1 MYLQLME
8 NDRTT
13 FFGFIQ
19 VIRTTYRHKSST
31 NLLTQ
36 EAMQEVMGP
45 MYLLQ
50 LQATDVH
57 AALGRLLDQA
67 RVAGLKLAAV
77 SAEMAAGADESEY
90 TIRASLDVTD
100 REIVDRLARRIASI
114 VGVGAI
120 EVSGECADGVTP

>member
-1 MYLQLME
+1 
-8 NDRTT
+8 
-13 FFGFIQ
+13 
-19 VIRTTYRHKSST
+19 
-31 NLLTQ
+31 
-36 EAMQEVMGP
+36 

-77 SAEMAAGADESEY
+77 SAEMAAGVDAGGY
-90 TIRASLDVTD
+90 TIRASLDVSD
-100 REIVDRLARRIASI
+100 REIVDRLAHRIGLI

-120 EVSGECADGVTP
+120 EVSGECALAPDGATP

>member
-1 MYLQLME
+1 
-8 NDRTT
+8 
-13 FFGFIQ
+13 
-19 VIRTTYRHKSST
+19 
-31 NLLTQ
+31 
-36 EAMQEVMGP
+36 

-77 SAEMAAGADESEY
+77 SAQVTTGADAGEY
-90 TIRASLDVTD
+90 TIRASLDVSD

-120 EVSGECADGVTP
+120 EVSAALVTDGVTP

>member
-1 MYLQLME
+1 
-8 NDRTT
+8 
-13 FFGFIQ
+13 
-19 VIRTTYRHKSST
+19 
-31 NLLTQ
+31 
-36 EAMQEVMGP
+36 

-77 SAEMAAGADESEY
+77 SAQAATGADAGEY
-90 TIRASLDVTD
+90 TIRASLDVSD

-120 EVSGECADGVTP
+120 EVIAALVTDGVTP

>member
-1 MYLQLME
+1 
-8 NDRTT
+8 
-13 FFGFIQ
+13 
-19 VIRTTYRHKSST
+19 
-31 NLLTQ
+31 
-36 EAMQEVMGP
+36 

-77 SAEMAAGADESEY
+77 SAQAAAGADTGEY
-90 TIRASLDVTD
+90 TIRASLDVSD
-100 REIVDRLARRIASI
+100 REIVDRLACRIASI

-120 EVSGECADGVTP
+120 EVRSECAALATDGVTP

>member
-1 MYLQLME
+1 
-8 NDRTT
+8 
-13 FFGFIQ
+13 
-19 VIRTTYRHKSST
+19 
-31 NLLTQ
+31 
-36 EAMQEVMGP
+36 

-77 SAEMAAGADESEY
+77 SAEMAAGVNGGEY
-90 TIRASLDVTD
+90 TIRASLDVRD
-100 REIVDRLARRIASI
+100 REIVDRLAHRIGSI

-120 EVSGECADGVTP
+120 EVSGECAALAPDRIAP